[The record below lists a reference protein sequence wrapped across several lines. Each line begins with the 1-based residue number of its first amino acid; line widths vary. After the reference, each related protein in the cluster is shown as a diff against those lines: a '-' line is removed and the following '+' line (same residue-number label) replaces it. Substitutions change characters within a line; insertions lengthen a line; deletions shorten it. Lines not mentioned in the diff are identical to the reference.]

1 MVNLAND
8 EGWSPLHFAARQGSA
23 PIAELLLEHG
33 WAPPLA
39 VDKVPA
45 GVRVFTPRCRAEI
58 DAVETRGYNPLL
70 VAAALQQWHAAAL
83 LLRRGADH
91 TVRDDGAL
99 GAKSALEHLP
109 RLRDELR

>member
-1 MVNLAND
+1 MGCIGHTD
-8 EGWSPLHFAARQGSA
+8 R
-23 PIAELLLEHG
+23 EL
-33 WAPPLA
+33 W
-39 VDKVPA
+39 D
-45 GVRVFTPRCRAEI
+45 RAEI

>member
-1 MVNLAND
+1 MRSLSFSLGCA
-8 EGWSPLHFAARQGSA
+8 
-23 PIAELLLEHG
+23 
-33 WAPPLA
+33 
-39 VDKVPA
+39 
-45 GVRVFTPRCRAEI
+45 FTPRCRAEI
-58 DAVETRGYNPLL
+58 DSVETRGYNPLL